1 MRISIDTVGVELTKM
16 ENPPSKVPQLIFNE
30 VNVNESAK
38 GRANPVQSQH
48 KKQPYQ
54 KPVFRHE
61 TVFET
66 SALVC
71 GKINAST
78 AQCRS
83 NRKKS

>member
-1 MRISIDTVGVELTKM
+1 
-16 ENPPSKVPQLIFNE
+16 
-30 VNVNESAK
+30 VNESTN
-38 GRANPVQSQH
+38 GRTNPAQSQR